1 MTTIPLI
8 NAVIMASNEFA
19 KRMIGVKENE
29 ETLSE
34 TLTCGIFTG
43 LVGSF
48 IYCPVE
54 LIKCK
59 L

>member
-1 MTTIPLI
+1 
-8 NAVIMASNEFA
+8 MASNEFA

-29 ETLSE
+29 ETIGQ
-34 TLTCGIFTG
+34 TLACGIFTG
-43 LVGSF
+43 FVGSF

-59 L
+59 LQI